1 MVLDVHGN
9 LQVLQ
14 SLGTA
19 PVSSDLRVAVLRLPC
34 LISGLSPEWPSHPR
48 PLPEGSHDQPADK
61 EMGSDFGPSRQV
73 AGQRWE
79 GRDVLQC
86 YFPVGKQRARKHTTS
101 SDSDTKVLSPGP
113 LTEGSG
119 AFFVPSLNLCGLS
132 WWLRQ

>member
-19 PVSSDLRVAVLRLPC
+19 PVSGDLRVAVLRPPY

-48 PLPEGSHDQPADK
+48 PLPESSHDQPADK
-61 EMGSDFGPSRQV
+61 EMGSDFGPSGQV
-73 AGQRWE
+73 EGQRWE

-86 YFPVGKQRARKHTTS
+86 YFPGGRAAGQKTH
-101 SDSDTKVLSPGP
+101 KL
-113 LTEGSG
+113 
-119 AFFVPSLNLCGLS
+119 
-132 WWLRQ
+132 